1 MSKDQVLTSIVLTRA
16 QRDWLERVA
25 RANGN
30 MSMAAAI
37 RRLIDNAMRREKRD
51 DCEREA
57 MRARAWGLRKD
68 MLGEE

>member
-1 MSKDQVLTSIVLTRA
+1 MSKDQVLTSMVLTRA

-57 MRARAWGLRKD
+57 VLA
-68 MLGEE
+68 

>member
-1 MSKDQVLTSIVLTRA
+1 MAQDQVLTSMVLTRA

-37 RRLIDNAMRREKRD
+37 RRLIDNAMRAEAREQV
-51 DCEREA
+51 EA
-57 MRARAWGLRKD
+57 GVRGQ
-68 MLGEE
+68 

>member
-1 MSKDQVLTSIVLTRA
+1 MAQDQVLTSMILTRA

-37 RRLIDNAMRREKRD
+37 RRLIDNAMRREAQ
-51 DCEREA
+51 EQPEQSVIEA
-57 MRARAWGLRKD
+57 VK
-68 MLGEE
+68 